1 MKQSLQV
8 ALLILIMLGLTNCQK
23 AKTDIY
29 YQKKYVK
36 EIKEARKEAAFF
48 MGRNFIPG
56 GSVAICLNG
65 ELIYSEG
72 VGYASTDLEVP
83 ATRKT
88 KFRIGDLSELYTNAV
103 YQKLLENG
111 VLIEDSAIQ
120 KYYPQF
126 PEKEGVITPKL
137 LAYEVAGIKTPEA
150 DDRHRHG
157 TNIGLEKAIERFKDD
172 PLVIKPGTYQL
183 PSIYNYNLLG
193 LVMEKASNKNF
204 PKLLSEYLTDTL
216 KLENT
221 VVDNPMTTIKNRS
234 DFFELNLI
242 SQVVNSVFYDLR
254 QNASSEG
261 ILSNAEDLAKF
272 GNAMLHSEYFS
283 KVREKTFQKMTI
295 ADNVEAAMANGWVIF
310 NDRDGRLVY
319 GRQGTVP
326 GGGGSLIMYPEY
338 DLVIAFTCNVT
349 ASVNDTPVFTM
360 AAPFLPK
367 PTQETEE
374 TEQKK

>member
-1 MKQSLQV
+1 M
-8 ALLILIMLGLTNCQK
+8 
-23 AKTDIY
+23 
-29 YQKKYVK
+29 
-36 EIKEARKEAAFF
+36 
-48 MGRNFIPG
+48 
-56 GSVAICLNG
+56 
-65 ELIYSEG
+65 
-72 VGYASTDLEVP
+72 
-83 ATRKT
+83 
-88 KFRIGDLSELYTNAV
+88 
-103 YQKLLENG
+103 
-111 VLIEDSAIQ
+111 
-120 KYYPQF
+120 
-126 PEKEGVITPKL
+126 

-283 KVREKTFQKMTI
+283 KVREKTFQKITI
-295 ADNVEAAMANGWVIF
+295 ADNVEATMANGWVIF
-310 NDRDGRLVY
+310 NDRDGRVVY
-319 GRQGTVP
+319 GRQGNRSRRRWFIDYVP
-326 GGGGSLIMYPEY
+326 GIRPRDCLYLQCYGIG
-338 DLVIAFTCNVT
+338 
-349 ASVNDTPVFTM
+349 
-360 AAPFLPK
+360 
-367 PTQETEE
+367 
-374 TEQKK
+374 